1 MQIRKMHNT
10 DWSRVQDIY
19 QKGLDTGIAS
29 FETEVPSYEK
39 WDTKFLQ
46 TGRLVLETE
55 EGVVGWTALSKVSP
69 RYAYR
74 GVAEVTIYLH
84 PDAQGQGWGSALMTK
99 LIEES
104 EEAGIWTLHSAI
116 FPQNEASVQLHL
128 KMGCR
133 KIGLRQRVA
142 YRDGHWHD
150 NLLMEKRSTT
160 VGLNKPTT
168 SIPT

>member
-1 MQIRKMHNT
+1 MRIRKMHSE
-10 DWSRVQDIY
+10 DWSSVRDIY

-39 WDTKFLQ
+39 WDAKFLQ
-46 TGRLVLETE
+46 SGRLVLETGQ
-55 EGVVGWTALSKVSP
+55 GVVGWAALSRVSP

-84 PDAQGQGWGSALMTK
+84 PEAQGQGGGRALMTK

-104 EEAGIWTLHSAI
+104 EEAGIWTLHSAV
-116 FPQNEASVQLHL
+116 FPQNQASVQLHL
-128 KMGCR
+128 KMGFR
-133 KIGLRQRVA
+133 EIGLREKVA
-142 YRDGHWHD
+142 YRDGLWHD

-160 VGLNKPTT
+160 IGLYSPST